1 MNIVKRYWFAAAA
14 VVLVGV
20 LGFNLVTIDNRRP
33 GNGGVGTP
41 PEGRADRR
49 PVETAAPAGPGI
61 PRTLSLAVA
70 PRNVGAKLDP
80 EALAKGLES
89 MGAVQ
94 RAQPEGDNPMTLG
107 LTIVE
112 PVKLSV
118 VSERLGTL
126 GAVVVADRSPLR
138 GDLRLHLSGMT

>member
-1 MNIVKRYWFAAAA
+1 MKIAKRYWFAAA

-20 LGFNLVTIDNRRP
+20 IGFNLVTIDNRRP

-49 PVETAAPAGPGI
+49 PVETAAPAAPGI

-80 EALAKGLES
+80 EALAKGLKS

-94 RAQPEGDNPMTLG
+94 RAQPGGDNPMTLE

-112 PVKLSV
+112 PVKISV
-118 VSERLGTL
+118 VSERLGNL

>member
-1 MNIVKRYWFAAAA
+1 MNIVKRYWFAAA

-20 LGFNLVTIDNRRP
+20 IGFNLVTNYNRRP

-41 PEGRADRR
+41 HDGPVDPR
-49 PVETAAPAGPGI
+49 PVETAAQEGPGI

-70 PRNVGAKLDP
+70 PRNDGAKLDP

-94 RAQPEGDNPMTLG
+94 RAQPGGDNPMTLE
-107 LTIVE
+107 LTIVK
-112 PVKLSV
+112 PVNISV
-118 VSERLGTL
+118 VSERLGNL
-126 GAVVVADRSPLR
+126 GAMVVADRSPLR

>member
-1 MNIVKRYWFAAAA
+1 MNIVKRYWLAAA

-20 LGFNLVTIDNRRP
+20 IGFNLVTIYNRRP
-33 GNGGVGTP
+33 RDGGVGTP
-41 PEGRADRR
+41 PEGPVDRR
-49 PVETAAPAGPGI
+49 LVETAAQAGPGI

-70 PRNVGAKLDP
+70 PRNDGAKLDP

>member
-1 MNIVKRYWFAAAA
+1 MNIVKRYWLAAA

-20 LGFNLVTIDNRRP
+20 IGFNLVTIDNRRP

-49 PVETAAPAGPGI
+49 PVETAAPAGPVI

-94 RAQPEGDNPMTLG
+94 RAQPGGDNPMTLE

-112 PVKLSV
+112 PVKISV
-118 VSERLGTL
+118 VSERLGNL

-138 GDLRLHLSGMT
+138 GDLRLNLSGMT

>member
-1 MNIVKRYWFAAAA
+1 MKIAKRYWFAAA

-20 LGFNLVTIDNRRP
+20 IGFNFVTIYNRRP

-41 PEGRADRR
+41 PEGPADRR
-49 PVETAAPAGPGI
+49 PVETVAQAGPGI

-70 PRNVGAKLDP
+70 PRNDGVKLDL

-94 RAQPEGDNPMTLG
+94 RAQPGGDNPMTLE

-112 PVKLSV
+112 PVKISV
-118 VSERLGTL
+118 VCERLGNL

>member
-1 MNIVKRYWFAAAA
+1 MNIVKRYRFAAA
-14 VVLVGV
+14 VVLVAV
-20 LGFNLVTIDNRRP
+20 IGFNLVTIYNRRP
-33 GNGGVGTP
+33 VNGGVGTP
-41 PEGRADRR
+41 PEGRVDRR
-49 PVETAAPAGPGI
+49 PLETAAQAGPGI

-70 PRNVGAKLDP
+70 PRNDAAKLDP
-80 EALAKGLES
+80 EALARGLES

-94 RAQPEGDNPMTLG
+94 RAQPGGDNPMTLE

-112 PVKLSV
+112 PVKISV

>member
-1 MNIVKRYWFAAAA
+1 MNIAKRYWFAAAA

-20 LGFNLVTIDNRRP
+20 IGFSLVTTYNRRP

-49 PVETAAPAGPGI
+49 PVETDAQAGPGI

-80 EALAKGLES
+80 DALAKGLES

-94 RAQPEGDNPMTLG
+94 RAQPEGANPMTLG

-118 VSERLGTL
+118 VSERLGKL

-138 GDLRLHLSGMT
+138 GDLRLHLSGVI